1 MRSRDGRVGL
11 ARAFEFT
18 PLCTPDLDDDDD
30 DSNSSLR
37 GARNTGRRGTCD
49 VHVLES
55 ERSGHKM
62 SQDGPAPIRQ
72 LHESLI
78 NRIAAGEVRAILT
91 FCAGL

>member
-11 ARAFEFT
+11 AQVARAFEFT
-18 PLCTPDLDDDDD
+18 PPLCTPDLDDDDDDD

-62 SQDGPAPIRQ
+62 SQDGHSFWQCTKR
-72 LHESLI
+72 
-78 NRIAAGEVRAILT
+78 
-91 FCAGL
+91 